1 MYKMKFAA
9 GIGIA
14 STLLFSC
21 TKSDIWS
28 SEINRTEAMSSISA
42 QAKSRNF
49 LILCRNEGVS
59 QRLLDQAAKL
69 GSVRANLEQ
78 IGVLLA
84 SSSNPNFEAELAK
97 MPEVQKVLPD
107 VHLNWLEGSFNQD
120 KVVAL
125 EAADAPAANLETSMG
140 LGLSGSNPLLPLQ
153 WSHSSVQTKG
163 AFTKGYKGDGAVVA
177 ILDGGFHSKHL
188 DLVDNVLADKTKS
201 FVPGQ
206 AADMANPNSFSHGSH
221 VAGIVAA
228 ADNNR
233 GVAGIA
239 PSAKLMLVKVL
250 ADAGSG
256 EFGWIIQGILYAA
269 DNGADIINMS
279 LGATL
284 PRNGK
289 FVDNNGTPNDPSDD
303 VVINDAKEIQELIT
317 AMNRAFQYARK
328 KGSLPIVSAGNNGT
342 YVTGQGQGTNYPANC
357 AGVVTIAAN
366 SPNGWAKNPD
376 NAFLYEPSS
385 YTNSGRSLVNL
396 AGPGGDDDYPG
407 NESATIIGITRPVF
421 VFDYVLSVGTSTAY
435 SWAAGTSMACPAA
448 SGVAALIAG
457 KYKGDISPAQLEAKL
472 KASSVDMGAPGSDA
486 FFGNGQ
492 VNATNAIEQ

>member
-1 MYKMKFAA
+1 MKFAT
-9 GIGIA
+9 GLGIA
-14 STLLFSC
+14 TTLLISC
-21 TKSDIWS
+21 TKADIRS
-28 SEINRTEAMSSISA
+28 SEFNRTEAMSSISA
-42 QAKSRNF
+42 QPKSRDF
-49 LILCRNEGVS
+49 IILCRNEGVS

-69 GSVRANLEQ
+69 GSVRANLSQ
-78 IGVLLA
+78 IGVVLA
-84 SSSNPNFEAELAK
+84 SSTNSNFEAELAK

-107 VHLNWLEGSFNQD
+107 IHLNWLEGSFNQD

-125 EAADAPAANLETSMG
+125 EATDAPAANLETNMG

-163 AFTKGYKGDGAVVA
+163 AFTKGYKGAGAVVA
-177 ILDGGFHSKHL
+177 ILDGGFHTQHP
-188 DLVDNVLADKTKS
+188 DLVSNVLADKSVS

-206 AADMANPNSFSHGSH
+206 SVTFANPNGFSHGSH
-221 VAGIVAA
+221 LAGIVAA
-228 ADNNR
+228 ADNNV

-250 ADAGSG
+250 GDAGSG
-256 EFGWIIQGILYAA
+256 EFGWLIQGVLYAA

-279 LGATL
+279 LGASF

-289 FVDNNGTPNDPSDD
+289 FVDDNGTPSDPSDD
-303 VVINDAKEIQELIT
+303 FVVNEAKEIQDLIT
-317 AMNRAFQYARK
+317 ALNRAFQYARK
-328 KGSLPIVSAGNNGT
+328 KGSLPIVSAGNNGN

-396 AGPGGDDDYPG
+396 AAPGGDFDYPG
-407 NESATIIGITRPVF
+407 EEFATIIGVTIPVWA
-421 VFDYVLSVGTSTAY
+421 FDMVLSIGSMSRYNWV
-435 SWAAGTSMACPAA
+435 AGTSMACPAA

-457 KYKGDISPAQLEAKL
+457 KYQGDITPAQLEAKL
-472 KASSVDMGAPGSDA
+472 KASSVDLGAPGADA

-492 VNATNAIEQ
+492 VNAANAVEQ